1 MTTTVPDAPTE
12 TTRPA
17 RERLVRAAQELYG
30 EQGVDATTP
39 REVLERSG
47 VGQGSLYH
55 HFPSKTDLARTAL
68 RRTAQESLDEARTTL
83 ANGGSSSGRLRAY
96 LAAPRDALAG
106 SAVGRMTS
114 DPVVMADPSLREPLA
129 EYFTGLLDLVTV
141 VLWEQGYTEAQAHDR
156 AFTVV
161 ATVQGGYVLARALGD
176 DTALERA
183 LRGVRTL
190 CGLEEA

>member
-1 MTTTVPDAPTE
+1 MTTTAPGADV
-12 TTRPA
+12 RPA

-39 REVLERSG
+39 RQVLERSG

-55 HFPSKTDLARTAL
+55 HFPSKLDLARTAL
-68 RRTAQESLDEARTTL
+68 DRTAQQSLDEARGAL
-83 ANGGSSSGRLRAY
+83 AGGGSSSGRLRAY
-96 LAAPRDALAG
+96 LGAPRDALAG
-106 SAVGRMTS
+106 SALGRMTS
-114 DPVVMADPSLREPLA
+114 DPVVMADPTLRASLA

-141 VLWEQGYTEAQAHDR
+141 ALWEQGFSEAEAHDR
-156 AFTVV
+156 AMTVV

-190 CGLEEA
+190 CGLEES

>member
-1 MTTTVPDAPTE
+1 MTPTAPAAD
-12 TTRPA
+12 TRPA
-17 RERLVRAAQELYG
+17 RERLVRAAQGLYA

-55 HFPSKTDLARTAL
+55 HFPSKLDLARAAL
-68 RRTAQESLDEARTTL
+68 RRTAEESLDTARGTL
-83 ANGGSSSGRLRAY
+83 AGGGSATGRLRAF
-96 LAAPRDALAG
+96 LGAQRDAIAG
-106 SAVGRMTS
+106 CAVGRQTS
-114 DPVVMADPSLREPLA
+114 DPVVMADGELHETLT

-141 VLWEQGYTEAQAHDR
+141 ALWEQGFDEVEASDR

-183 LRGVRTL
+183 LRGARTL
-190 CGLEEA
+190 CGLEAS

>member
-1 MTTTVPDAPTE
+1 MTTTAPAAD
-12 TTRPA
+12 TRPA

-55 HFPSKTDLARTAL
+55 HFPTKTDLARTAVGL
-68 RRTAQESLDEARTTL
+68 TAQESLDTARSTL
-83 ANGGSSSGRLRAY
+83 AGGGSSSGRLRAY
-96 LAAPRDALAG
+96 LNAPRDALAG
-106 SAVGRMTS
+106 CSVGRLTS
-114 DPVVMADPSLREPLA
+114 DPVVMTDPTLRAPLA

-141 VLWEQGYTEAQAHDR
+141 VLWEQGFSEPEAHDR

-183 LRGVRTL
+183 LRGARTL
-190 CGLEEA
+190 CGLEES

>member
-1 MTTTVPDAPTE
+1 MTTTAPAADVLT
-12 TTRPA
+12 A

-39 REVLERSG
+39 RQVLERSG

-55 HFPSKTDLARTAL
+55 HFPSKLDLARTAL
-68 RRTAQESLDEARTTL
+68 GRTAQQSLDTARGTL
-83 ANGGSSSGRLRAY
+83 AGGGSSSGRLRAY
-96 LAAPRDALAG
+96 LNAPRDALAG
-106 SAVGRMTS
+106 CAVGRMTS
-114 DPVVMADPSLREPLA
+114 DPVVMADPTLRAPLE

-141 VLWEQGYTEAQAHDR
+141 ALWEQGLSESDAHDR
-156 AFTVV
+156 AMTVV

-183 LRGVRTL
+183 LRGARTL
-190 CGLEEA
+190 CGLEES